1 MQPLRADHAS
11 DLGSYASPPVEPR
24 KPLATVPKCSVEA
37 VVINLRRASD
47 RRLQMTP
54 MLQRLNFKWSFFEAH
69 TGLQHPD
76 LRHDPVDTKLHYGR
90 ELTIPQIAVFSSHYA
105 VWKQYL
111 ESGTSDY
118 LLVLEDDIIFDTD
131 FPFETFAGFCAERGI
146 DYVRLFGKH
155 FAKAEWLGYF
165 YDRNLIRHKTTP
177 TGMQG
182 YLLSKTA
189 AQRLTDSVRDVNLAV
204 DLALDSFWD
213 VKLPIYSIHPYP
225 IIERYTPTSIPIPDE
240 PEPLSASERLAWNR
254 NRTFNKL
261 KKIWA
266 NHALRSTDQRIK
278 DMSPPFRQV
287 FGGVPAKA

>member
-1 MQPLRADHAS
+1 MQPLRADH
-11 DLGSYASPPVEPR
+11 GSYVSPPEELCEP
-24 KPLATVPKCSVEA
+24 LSSTPKCSVEA

-76 LRHDPVDTKLHYGR
+76 LRHDPLDTKRHYGR
-90 ELTIPQIAVFSSHYA
+90 ELTIPQIAVYSSHYA

-111 ESGTSDY
+111 ETGSSDY
-118 LLVLEDDIIFDTD
+118 LLVMEDDIIFDTD

-155 FAKAEWLGYF
+155 FAPAEWVGYF
-165 YDRNLIRHKTTP
+165 YDRNLIRQRTTP

-189 AQRLTDSVRDVNLAV
+189 AQRLTEGVRDVNLAV

-213 VKLPIYSIHPYP
+213 LKLPIYSIHPYP
-225 IIERYTPTSIPIPDE
+225 IIERYSPTSIPIPDRA
-240 PEPLSASERLAWNR
+240 EPLSAGERLAWNR
-254 NRTFNKL
+254 NRTVNKL

-266 NHALRSTDQRIK
+266 NYALRAADRRLK

-287 FGGVPAKA
+287 FRRPLAKA